1 MKHGELMVGGIVS
14 EGLRDS
20 SLSKIKELLPASN
33 TPIEAGLSKGG
44 TPL

>member
-1 MKHGELMVGGIVS
+1 MVS
-14 EGLRDS
+14 EGLRVN
-20 SLSKIKELLPASN
+20 SLSKINELLPASN